1 MSSPNSRSPRPRS
14 GTSQRKRCGLSPR
27 TSSGRS
33 SLRFRRYPRDRPLR
47 RSCAYRRSGPQSDT
61 AHAGSLVGHGAH
73 STRAHPPQRRG
84 HRPVPLVFRHHR
96 TAMKTYRIGVI
107 GGDGIGPEV
116 TAAALGVLDACERRF
131 GFRTERTSFPWS
143 GAHYL
148 ATGERLTL
156 EKMAPIREQ
165 DAVLM
170 GAIGHPDAPRG
181 MIERDVIIGLRKG
194 LDLYVNLR
202 PVVLY
207 DDRLSPIKGK
217 GAREI
222 HMTIIR
228 ENTEDAYT
236 QEGQRT
242 GIGTAQ
248 EVASV
253 SMRFTRPGVERI
265 IRYAFELAIKNGQK
279 HVTLVDKANAIP
291 IQEIWRDVFE
301 QVGKECTDIRRDA
314 MYVDAAAM
322 WMVLKPEQF
331 DVVVTTNLFGDIL
344 SDLGAALAGG
354 LGTASSGN
362 INPGKVSVFEPVHG
376 SAPKYAGKGVASP
389 IAAIGALALLLDQLG
404 ERGAAKAVDTAIREG
419 LRSGRIKGVD
429 AGSQPTDEVA
439 KIIAQAVPNRSG

>member
-1 MSSPNSRSPRPRS
+1 VK
-14 GTSQRKRCGLSPR
+14 GR
-27 TSSGRS
+27 TYS
-33 SLRFRRYPRDRPLR
+33 
-47 RSCAYRRSGPQSDT
+47 
-61 AHAGSLVGHGAH
+61 
-73 STRAHPPQRRG
+73 
-84 HRPVPLVFRHHR
+84 
-96 TAMKTYRIGVI
+96 IGII

-116 TAAALGVLDACERRF
+116 TAAALSVLDACERRF
-131 GFRTERTSFPWS
+131 GFRTERTTFPWS

-202 PVVLY
+202 PVDLY
-207 DDRLSPIKGK
+207 VDRLSPLKGK
-217 GAREI
+217 GAKEI
-222 HMTIIR
+222 RMTVIR

-242 GIGTAQ
+242 AIGTPQ

-253 SMRFTRPGVERI
+253 LMRFTRPGVERI
-265 IRYAFELAIKNGQK
+265 VRYAFELARRNGQK

-291 IQEIWRDVFE
+291 IQEIWREVFE
-301 QVGKECTDIRRDA
+301 EIGKEFSDVRRDA

-322 WMVLKPEQF
+322 WMIQKPEQF
-331 DVVVTTNLFGDIL
+331 DVLVTTNLFGDIL

-362 INPGKVSVFEPVHG
+362 INPGKVSVFEPIHG

-389 IAAIGALALLLDQLG
+389 IAAIGALGLLLDHIG
-404 ERGAAKAVDTAIREG
+404 EADASTAVDRAIRDG
-419 LRSGRIKGVD
+419 LRSGRIKGVE
-429 AGSQPTDEVA
+429 AGVQPTNEVA
-439 KIIAQAVPNRSG
+439 EIIAATI

>member
-1 MSSPNSRSPRPRS
+1 
-14 GTSQRKRCGLSPR
+14 
-27 TSSGRS
+27 
-33 SLRFRRYPRDRPLR
+33 
-47 RSCAYRRSGPQSDT
+47 
-61 AHAGSLVGHGAH
+61 
-73 STRAHPPQRRG
+73 
-84 HRPVPLVFRHHR
+84 
-96 TAMKTYRIGVI
+96 MKTSPYRIGVI

-156 EKMAPIREQ
+156 EKMAPIRAM

-194 LDLYVNLR
+194 LDLFVNLR

-217 GAREI
+217 GAQEI

-242 GIGTAQ
+242 GVGTPQ

-253 SMRFTRPGVERI
+253 PMRFTRPGVERI
-265 IRYAFELAIKNGQK
+265 VRYAFERARELPRR

-291 IQEIWRDVFE
+291 VQELWREVFE
-301 QVGKECTDIRRDA
+301 EIGAGYPDVARDA

-344 SDLGAALAGG
+344 TDLGAALIGG
-354 LGTASSGN
+354 LGAAASGN
-362 INPGKVSVFEPVHG
+362 IHPGKVSMFVPVHG

-389 IAAIGALALLLDQLG
+389 VGAIGAVALMLDFLG
-404 ERGAAKAVDTAIREG
+404 QTDARAAINDSLVAG
-419 LRSGRIKGVD
+419 FRSGLIKGVD
-429 AGSQPTDEVA
+429 AGSGGTMEVA
-439 KIIAQAVPNRSG
+439 EIVASGVRQTR

>member
-1 MSSPNSRSPRPRS
+1 MA
-14 GTSQRKRCGLSPR
+14 LW
-27 TSSGRS
+27 
-33 SLRFRRYPRDRPLR
+33 
-47 RSCAYRRSGPQSDT
+47 
-61 AHAGSLVGHGAH
+61 H
-73 STRAHPPQRRG
+73 
-84 HRPVPLVFRHHR
+84 HRPPVK
-96 TAMKTYRIGVI
+96 AYRIGVI

-116 TAAALGVLDACERRF
+116 TAAALSVLDACERRF
-131 GFRTERTSFPWS
+131 GFRTQRTSFPWS

-156 EKMAPIREQ
+156 EKMGPIREQ

-170 GAIGHPDAPRG
+170 GAIGHPGAPRG

-202 PVVLY
+202 PVDLY
-207 DDRLSPIKGK
+207 DDRLSPLRGK
-217 GAREI
+217 GAKEI

-242 GIGTAQ
+242 AIGTPQ

-253 SMRFTRPGVERI
+253 PMRFTRPGVQRI
-265 IRYAFELAIKNGQK
+265 IRYAFALARRNGQK

-301 QVGKECTDIRRDA
+301 EVGAEFADVRRDA

-362 INPGKVSVFEPVHG
+362 INPGKVSVFEPIHG

-389 IAAIGALALLLDQLG
+389 IAAIGALGLLLAYIGQSD
-404 ERGAAKAVDTAIREG
+404 AAGSIDRAIRNG
-419 LRSGRIKGVD
+419 LHSGRIKGVE
-429 AGSQPTDEVA
+429 AGSQATDEVA
-439 KIIAQAVPNRSG
+439 ALIASLI